1 MKIAACLM
9 LGLALLA
16 GGCASA
22 ARVRADTRRHREI
35 SRGMSKEAV
44 VALLGAPQ
52 HASGSRWVWE
62 TSAGTKNFTRLEVTF
77 SPSDTVARLH
87 HSHGALRMSAPQI
100 TGSDRIVRSPDGLEE
115 PAFNALPANLRG
127 THGPNG

>member
-9 LGLALLA
+9 LGFALLA

-22 ARVRADTRRHREI
+22 ARVRADSRRQSEI
-35 SRGMSKEAV
+35 SRGMSKAAV

-52 HASGSRWVWE
+52 HASGSQWIWE
-62 TSAGTKNFTRLEVTF
+62 TSADAKNFTRLEVTF

-115 PAFNALPANLRG
+115 PAFNALPASLHED
-127 THGPNG
+127 HGPKG